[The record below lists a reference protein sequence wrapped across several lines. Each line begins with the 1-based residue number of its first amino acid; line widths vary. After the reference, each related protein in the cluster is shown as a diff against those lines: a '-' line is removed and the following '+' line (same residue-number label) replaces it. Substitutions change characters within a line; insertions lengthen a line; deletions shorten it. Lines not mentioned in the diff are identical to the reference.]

1 MDLVESL
8 FPTLEK
14 ERDDE
19 KAQVDVNLAAID
31 TCNKNSVTYQKDIK
45 DKTEPIV
52 GTERTAHANCREEEK
67 NKESHKNGRCAELDT
82 YLAAVKDAP
91 QKPTGRDAMVKWVE
105 EQSTY
110 YCPKGPEA
118 SEKDEACKTAEK
130 EHADHKAECDRKQ
143 SQFETMFCN
152 WRTEL
157 TFVCSSQ
164 GQCYDNAVNVYNEHK
179 ALAVALVEKWKVE
192 WKSLK
197 KIRCYVD
204 VWMNNND
211 VKTADADQYSKCKD
225 LAPDAKVMEIDFG
238 TVPAKE
244 TCDLEPVK
252 THPGTP
258 EFPTVE
264 YKEFSKYAGEPLAC
278 LD

>member
-1 MDLVESL
+1 MGNFAYTSDMLAEIEELVQKDDPASREKIKTIMDLVESL

-110 YCPKGPEA
+110 YFPKGPEA
-118 SEKDEACKTAEK
+118 S
-130 EHADHKAECDRKQ
+130 
-143 SQFETMFCN
+143 
-152 WRTEL
+152 
-157 TFVCSSQ
+157 
-164 GQCYDNAVNVYNEHK
+164 
-179 ALAVALVEKWKVE
+179 
-192 WKSLK
+192 
-197 KIRCYVD
+197 
-204 VWMNNND
+204 
-211 VKTADADQYSKCKD
+211 
-225 LAPDAKVMEIDFG
+225 
-238 TVPAKE
+238 
-244 TCDLEPVK
+244 
-252 THPGTP
+252 
-258 EFPTVE
+258 
-264 YKEFSKYAGEPLAC
+264 
-278 LD
+278 